1 MLNDRYLRQSAVTG
15 FENLAQNLSDKR
27 VGIVGLGGLGGLCA
41 YLLVGAGLKNLKL
54 CDFDEVSLS
63 NLHRQVMYDQTS
75 LGLSKAQV
83 LKQRLLNL
91 DESVKVELFPKF
103 EEHNAAIFNENLD
116 LILDLT
122 DKVQVREL
130 ISDKALSSKVP
141 LIEAS
146 VSNTRGQIALFNY
159 KEQNFVKEHGCFRCL
174 AKNMGHMTSP
184 GILGPVASA
193 MASLVALY
201 VMQYFQGQIE
211 AGKIRFI
218 DFLNFKSTE
227 VVLRPDLTCTCQKE
241 SS

>member
-1 MLNDRYLRQSAVTG
+1 MLSKRYLRQSAVAG
-15 FENLAQNLSDKR
+15 FENLETVLSDKR
-27 VGIVGLGGLGGLCA
+27 VGIIGLGGLGGLCA

-63 NLHRQVMYDQTS
+63 NLHRQVMYDQKS

-83 LKQRLLNL
+83 LKQRLLDL
-91 DESVKVELFPKF
+91 DESVKVELYPKY
-103 EEHNAAIFNENLD
+103 EEHNAAFFNENLD

-122 DKVQVREL
+122 DKVQVRAL
-130 ISDKALSSKVP
+130 ISDKALASKVP

-146 VSNTRGQIALFNY
+146 VSNTHGQIALFNY
-159 KEQNFVKEHGCFRCL
+159 QDENFVKAHGCFRCL
-174 AKNMGHMTSP
+174 SKNMGNFTNP

-193 MASLVALY
+193 MASLTALY

-218 DFLNFKSTE
+218 DFLKFKSTE
-227 VVLRPDLTCTCQKE
+227 VMLRPDLTCTCQKE